1 MKKTRKKIDEA
12 RIKLNNAK
20 FMLFMILIFIGLYI
34 FFNIANNTID
44 FPSII
49 IFIVILYFH
58 QQTKNKYKLLERKD
72 ELPSNLKQEKQLHNS
87 SSTHF

>member
-34 FFNIANNTID
+34 VFNIANNTID

-72 ELPSNLKQEKQLHNS
+72 ELPSNLKQEK
-87 SSTHF
+87 